1 MEVFAG
7 TREPILLDAPLPAPG
22 GDISCSVATFPV
34 LSSRALL
41 TPTPPHRDT
50 PDPRPPRS
58 RRRAL
63 LSWFIRLAITAG
75 LCFFLIRRFDLS
87 AVRPIL
93 AGFDPFC
100 AAGALAVG
108 LLANVAYALGAG
120 PLLRS
125 AGCDVPATG
134 LVRNHFVGLFFSLFL
149 PTAVGGDVVRVID
162 LVRGE
167 RRASPAAAGAMILA
181 QRLLALAVALA
192 MIAGLMPLA
201 APRGASGVAWIC
213 GGILAAMGLGTVA
226 LGLSPTAGRI
236 PGLPERLSAP
246 IVGAWRHAGEL
257 WTTRRGR
264 VALLKG
270 TGWGL
275 LSQLLFVLVTWLIGR
290 GLRVDTDPLHYF
302 YVVPLGAVAVTAP
315 VSVNGIGVR
324 EAVYIHYL
332 GLAGIAPAAAAAISI
347 SLFVVNTF
355 FACVGGVVW
364 MVSPA
369 RRDIAETEPK
379 SGSGAQTV
387 VPGDAPMPSPS
398 ESLPPV

>member
-7 TREPILLDAPLPAPG
+7 TREPILFDTPLPAPG
-22 GDISCSVATFPV
+22 GGISRSVAIFPV
-34 LSSRALL
+34 LSSRVPL
-41 TPTPPHRDT
+41 TPTSSHLDASE
-50 PDPRPPRS
+50 PRPPRS

-63 LSWFIRLAITAG
+63 LSWFLRLAVTAG

-93 AGFDPFC
+93 AGFDPLC
-100 AAGALAVG
+100 AVGALAVA
-108 LLANVAYALGAG
+108 LLANVTYALGAG

-167 RRASPAAAGAMILA
+167 RRASPAAAGAMILV

-201 APRGASGVAWIC
+201 APEAAWGVAWVC
-213 GGILAAMGLGTVA
+213 GGILAAMGLGTLA
-226 LGLSPTAGRI
+226 LSLSPTAGRI
-236 PGLPERLSAP
+236 PGLPERISTP
-246 IVGAWRHAGEL
+246 IIGARRHAGEL
-257 WTTRRGR
+257 WTTGRGR

-270 TGWGL
+270 IGWVL
-275 LSQLLFVLVTWLIGR
+275 SSQLLFIFVTWLIGR
-290 GLRVDTDPLHYF
+290 GLRVDANPLHYF

-332 GLAGIAPAAAAAISI
+332 GLVGIAPAAAAAISI

-355 FACVGGVVW
+355 FACVGGLVW
-364 MVSPA
+364 MIAPA
-369 RRDIAETEPK
+369 RRDIAERGPK
-379 SGSGAQTV
+379 TGPGAQTV
-387 VPGDAPMPSPS
+387 VPGDAPMPSPT
-398 ESLPPV
+398 ES